1 MALSVARLN
10 LGLLG
15 EEERLAVGAA
25 KRQVHVLVVFVA
37 ALGRDRRARV
47 VEREFTPAG
56 RKKTFAKTSAIV
68 SWNQLA
74 FLLT

>member
-47 VEREFTPAG
+47 VEREFAPGG
-56 RKKTFAKTSAIV
+56 RKKKFAKTIANESRDRLV
-68 SWNQLA
+68 
-74 FLLT
+74 FF

>member
-1 MALSVARLN
+1 MALSLARLN

-56 RKKTFAKTSAIV
+56 RKTFAKTSAIV